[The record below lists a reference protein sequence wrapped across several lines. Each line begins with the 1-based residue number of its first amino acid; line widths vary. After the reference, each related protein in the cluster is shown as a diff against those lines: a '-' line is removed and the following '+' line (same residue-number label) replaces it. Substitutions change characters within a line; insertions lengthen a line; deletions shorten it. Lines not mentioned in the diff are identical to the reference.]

1 MSLGRDL
8 NQYNWCSKRKRQ
20 LEYRPTEGRPPE
32 DRAKTGKQINREDN
46 VSRDRPVHT
55 WTANFQLRCKGNT
68 VEKG

>member
-32 DRAKTGKQINREDN
+32 DRGLQPSANMAE
-46 VSRDRPVHT
+46 RPLLMT
-55 WTANFQLRCKGNT
+55 LELILLAP
-68 VEKG
+68 